1 MCNHRK
7 SGSHLT
13 NARHCSH
20 GAVSPC
26 FNYEQRQ
33 SASTHLRVA
42 PARRAQR
49 GGYNIFAMPSRTVE
63 AGGFTLAELL
73 VSIGVLVVVAL
84 LFTQL
89 INGAATVTILGHK
102 RMDADSEA
110 RQVLDRMAIDFA
122 RMVKRTDI
130 DNYVKFANQ
139 QQQRNDQIAFYSAV
153 PGYYPTAPSPA
164 PTYTQKSP
172 GSLISYR
179 INADNTS
186 SSYNRMERMGKGL
199 AWNGASSSS
208 SWTPLVFLPLTI
220 SGNWAFAVSPTTA
233 DSSYEVIGPDVFRFE
248 YYYLLTNGALWDGPC
263 FNGENCTEPVWREI
277 AAIVVDLAV
286 IDPRS
291 KVLLTNQ
298 QIGSLNGNSGTTN
311 FLSDF
316 HTDLNRPG
324 QLINQWQLRLNR
336 ITNLPRG
343 QAVAGVRLYERYF
356 YLNQ

>member
-1 MCNHRK
+1 MCKHRK
-7 SGSHLT
+7 PESHLT
-13 NARHCSH
+13 NAQRCSR
-20 GAVSPC
+20 GAASPY

-33 SASTHLRVA
+33 SASTRLHVA

-49 GGYNIFAMPSRTVE
+49 GGYKNNEMASRSVK
-63 AGGFTLAELL
+63 AAGFTLAELL
-73 VSIGVLVVVAL
+73 VSVGVLVL
-84 LFTQL
+84 LAFLTTQL
-89 INGAATVTILGHK
+89 INGAATVIILGHK

-110 RQVLDRMAIDFA
+110 REVLDRMALDFA
-122 RMVKRTDI
+122 QMVKRTDV
-130 DNYVKFANQ
+130 DYYVKLANQ

-153 PGYYPTAPSPA
+153 PGYYPTVPAPA

-172 GSLISYR
+172 VSLVSYR
-179 INADNTS
+179 INSDSTS
-186 SSYNRMERMGKGL
+186 SSYNRMERLGKGL
-199 AWNGASSSS
+199 AWNGVSS
-208 SWTPLVFLPLTI
+208 SWTPLAFLPLTI
-220 SGNWAFAVSPTTA
+220 SGNWPFAVSTTTA

-263 FNGENCTEPVWREI
+263 FNGENCTEPTWREV

-291 KVLLTNQ
+291 KVLLNNS
-298 QIGSLNGNSGTTN
+298 QIGTLNGNSGVTN

-316 HTDLNRPG
+316 HSDLNRPG

-336 ITNLPRG
+336 ITTLPRG
-343 QAVAGVRLYERYF
+343 KAIAGIRLYERYF